1 MKQRYT
7 KMTVQYEQFTLNEA
21 ICAGCTLNLLG
32 LGLAC
37 DNCSHSSQ
45 YHQWDVYYKDKDG
58 SGSFSRGD
66 DYYALSRPQN
76 WNMMSAQCKIVL
88 GAEAGT
94 TWKVPNATGDIAANG
109 NVGLI
114 LVPSSGTNAASLVSP
129 SDFYGDFGGSTI
141 GYNQT
146 S

>member
-1 MKQRYT
+1 MKKQYT
-7 KMTVQYEQFTLNEA
+7 SMTVQCERFALNEA
-21 ICAGCTLNLLG
+21 ISAGCTLNLLG

-37 DNCSHSSQ
+37 DNCSHTDQ
-45 YHQWDVYYKDKDG
+45 YHRWDVYYKDKDG

-66 DYYALSRPQN
+66 DYYAISHPVN
-76 WNMMSAQCKIVL
+76 WNGMSAQCKIVMN
-88 GAEAGT
+88 AVEGT
-94 TWKVPNATGDIAANG
+94 IWNVPNATGDIASNG

-114 LVPSSGTNAASLVSP
+114 LVPSAGTNAATQVSGA
-129 SDFYGDFGGSTI
+129 DFYGDFGSDTI